1 MRQILSGWGSAFVL
15 MAALGASQTALAQTA
30 DDATAASAPTPAS
43 ESLTPEGQPAAAQAA
58 SAAQPGAADA
68 AVPAEESVGDVA
80 DLQRLIKGSEL
91 TEFRTSYNGSFGAS
105 LLFDGK
111 SQTYYVALFQQK
123 SFWRVVKTQSAV
135 RADAVFNDFVKQTVQ
150 LSQIE
155 IRRAEIESQKSY
167 TEQMIALAQAR
178 AARLQ
183 ADLNVARAQK
193 DLVAARLK
201 ASAQQAA
208 QLEAEREAA
217 QQQLQELRR
226 HVAALQQQDDAGLPK
241 TRH

>member
-1 MRQILSGWGSAFVL
+1 M
-15 MAALGASQTALAQTA
+15 MAVLGASQTATAQTA
-30 DDATAASAPTPAS
+30 DEAAASAPVAAS
-43 ESLTPEGQPAAAQAA
+43 GAPTSSQADAAQGASAAQAA
-58 SAAQPGAADA
+58 ADA
-68 AVPAEESVGDVA
+68 ATPDESIGDVA
-80 DLQRLIKGSEL
+80 DLQRLIKSNEL
-91 TEFRTSYNGSFGAS
+91 TEFRTTYNGSFGAS
-105 LLFDGK
+105 MLFDSK
-111 SQTYYVALFQQK
+111 TQTYYVALFQQK
-123 SFWRVVKTQSAV
+123 SFWRVVRTQSAT
-135 RADAVFNDFVKQTVQ
+135 RADAVFGEFVKQTVQ

-155 IRRAEIESQKSY
+155 IRRAEIEAQKSY

-226 HVAALQQQDDAGLPK
+226 HIAELQQQDDAGLPK
-241 TRH
+241 TRK

>member
-1 MRQILSGWGSAFVL
+1 MRQILSGLGSAFVM
-15 MAALGASQTALAQTA
+15 MAVLGASQTAAAQTA
-30 DDATAASAPTPAS
+30 DEAAASAPV
-43 ESLTPEGQPAAAQAA
+43 AA
-58 SAAQPGAADA
+58 SGATTSSQPDSAQGASATAADA
-68 AVPAEESVGDVA
+68 AMPDEAIGDVA
-80 DLQRLIKGSEL
+80 DLQRLIKSNEL

-105 LLFDGK
+105 MLFDSK
-111 SQTYYVALFQQK
+111 TQTYYVALFQQK
-123 SFWRVVKTQSAV
+123 SFWRVVKTQSAA
-135 RADAVFNDFVKQTVQ
+135 RADAVFAEFVKQTVQ

-155 IRRAEIESQKSY
+155 IRRAEIEAQKSY

-226 HVAALQQQDDAGLPK
+226 HIAELQQQDDAGLPK
-241 TRH
+241 TRK